1 MTKFSVRGRSLRP
14 ADYRLV
20 ILLALVAFL
29 TGLLPPLVC
38 AQSSRPSKY
47 ANQWPMGGQNLMD
60 TWSQSFHGD
69 IGPSNVSKLATK
81 WVFTT
86 GGDVSATPA
95 VVKNVVYF
103 PDWAGN
109 FYAANASNGALIW
122 SHKVSDWAGV
132 QGDWAR
138 DDPAFD
144 GDAIIIGDQGGALAT
159 FSNDQLSG
167 PGARVMAV
175 NKKTGSALWITQVDS
190 FPAAAITSSP
200 VVFDDIV
207 YVGVASLTEESL
219 SASFPDY
226 PCCSFRGSV
235 VALKAQTGQILWKA
249 HYMPLS
255 PNNPGGYSGAGM
267 WESTPVVDPKRGS
280 LYVGTGNNYEL
291 PQEVKTCVANAQANG
306 EPDSVCNDV
315 DKYAQDYFDSVL
327 ALDSKTGAIKW
338 ADRVEGYD
346 AWQVACLFVLPACP
360 SPSGPDYDFGAGPN
374 LFTARINGKK
384 HDVLGIGQKSG
395 IYWALNPDNGNLFWN
410 TSVGPGSFLGGI
422 EWGTATDGHR
432 VYVPLSNAEQGT
444 YTLQPSGI
452 SANGGSWSALDP
464 ATGKFVWQTATPGTC
479 DGILGTT
486 GGCMALGPESVANG
500 VLYVGSM
507 DTNAGNPTM
516 FGLNAETGQ
525 ILWSFAAGSSV
536 NAAPAIVGDTLYW
549 GSGYSRFGTG
559 NNKLYAFTLPDS

>member
-1 MTKFSVRGRSLRP
+1 MSKLRVFAPCLPP
-14 ADYRLV
+14 ANYRLA

-29 TGLLPPLVC
+29 IGFLPHPVW
-38 AQSSRPSKY
+38 AQRSRPSQY
-47 ANQWPMGGQNLMD
+47 ANQWPMGGQNLSD
-60 TWSQSFHGD
+60 TWSQSFHAA
-69 IGPSNVSKLATK
+69 IGPSNVSKLVTK

-95 VVKNVVYF
+95 VVKGAVYF
-103 PDWAGN
+103 PDWAGY
-109 FYAANASNGALIW
+109 FYAVNASNGALIW
-122 SHKVSDWAGV
+122 SHKVSDWTGV

-138 DDPAFD
+138 DDPAID
-144 GDAIIIGDQGGALAT
+144 GDAIILGDQGGATAT
-159 FSNDQLSG
+159 FSNGQLSG

-190 FPAAAITSSP
+190 FAAAEITSSP
-200 VVFDDIV
+200 VVFGDTV

-219 SASFPDY
+219 STSFSDY
-226 PCCSFRGSV
+226 SCRSFRGSV

-249 HYMPLS
+249 HYMPSS
-255 PNNPGGYSGAGM
+255 PNNPGGYSGGGM

-280 LYVGTGNNYEL
+280 LYVATGNNYEV
-291 PQEVKTCVANAQANG
+291 PQDVKTCVANAQADG
-306 EPDSVCNDV
+306 EPDSVCNSV
-315 DKYAQDYFDSVL
+315 DNYALDYFDSVL
-327 ALDSKTGAIKW
+327 ALDLRTGAIKW

-346 AWQVACLFVLPACP
+346 AWQVACLFVLPVCP

-374 LFTARINGKK
+374 LFTARINGSK

-422 EWGTATDGHR
+422 EWGTATDGQR
-432 VYVPLSNAEQGT
+432 VYVPLSNAEQTT
-444 YTLQPSGI
+444 YTLQPSGT

-464 ATGKFVWQTATPGTC
+464 ATGRFLWQTATPGTC

-486 GGCMALGPESVANG
+486 GGCMALGPASVANG

-516 FGLNAETGQ
+516 FGLNAATGQ
-525 ILWSFAAGSSV
+525 ILWTFAAGSSV
-536 NAAPAIVGDTLYW
+536 NAAPAIADNALYW

-559 NNKLYAFTLPDS
+559 NNKL